1 MGASSMR
8 AAPGMRA
15 DWITFIFMQ
24 IQMASESYA
33 WTQWCG
39 NCDEYQ
45 LNKNNSLCARVFF
58 LFSCDFVVFMRAS
71 ARDKSN
77 IYIFLLF
84 LLQKMLRPNHP
95 TSFIKTSNLL
105 DEKKDHTI
113 VMCLELSE

>member
-1 MGASSMR
+1 MR

-45 LNKNNSLCARVFF
+45 LNENNSLRAF
-58 LFSCDFVVFMRAS
+58 LCDFVVFMRAS
-71 ARDKSN
+71 ARDKS
-77 IYIFLLF
+77 IIILLF
-84 LLQKMLRPNHP
+84 LHKVYRLNIQHP

-105 DEKKDHTI
+105 DGKKTT
-113 VMCLELSE
+113 LS